1 MNILGVVVNKN
12 TRFVKGNLKDIK
24 ELVIVLD
31 SVINDCL
38 ETSLVQYRYW
48 YIEIHSLIILISIQ

>member
-12 TRFVKGNLKDIK
+12 TSFVKGNLKDIK

-38 ETSLVQYRYW
+38 ETSLVQYRY
-48 YIEIHSLIILISIQ
+48 